1 MKKCLV
7 FQCWNCP
14 NTYTLLRELTDK
26 QKLFVTC
33 PYCGAEAVA
42 NLNYRSEKIAV
53 FRSTEDN
60 DVQKHIHLNLPK
72 VLPTTKPE
80 TDET

>member
-1 MKKCLV
+1 MKKRLA

-26 QKLFVTC
+26 QKLFVAC

-42 NLNYRSEKIAV
+42 SLKPYYKEKIEV
-53 FRSTEDN
+53 LRSKEKGKTQISLD
-60 DVQKHIHLNLPK
+60 LPD
-72 VLPTTKPE
+72 VLPTTQPE
-80 TDET
+80 TD